1 LELIAAVPYLKI
13 AGTFGACF
21 INWKIILQ
29 IRIVQR
35 QKLIFLNPL
44 EIVVFERSVK
54 RTILE

>member
-1 LELIAAVPYLKI
+1 VHVLSTGKITLE
-13 AGTFGACF
+13 
-21 INWKIILQ
+21 